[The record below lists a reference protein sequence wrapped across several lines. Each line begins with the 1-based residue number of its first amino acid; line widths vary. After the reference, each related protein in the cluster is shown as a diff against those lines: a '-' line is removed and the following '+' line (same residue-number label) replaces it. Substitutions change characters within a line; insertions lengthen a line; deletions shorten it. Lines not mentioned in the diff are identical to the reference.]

1 MLSKSQ
7 KWVSASIGAL
17 FLGNMKGCF
26 FLRAFLFRGI
36 FMRFSR
42 DMQNALQI
50 GISLHRGP
58 VGEPGGVHL
67 PGFFRKKKSISGF
80 LSWTQ
85 RTLRFCLGAIGT
97 LIQEQ
102 DSPEL
107 ILNYGAQRAC
117 L

>member
-7 KWVSASIGAL
+7 KRVSASIGAL
-17 FLGNMKGCF
+17 FWGNMTGRF
-26 FLRAFLFRGI
+26 FLRTFLFRGI
-36 FMRFSR
+36 FIRFSR

-67 PGFFRKKKSISGF
+67 LGFFRKKKIISGF

-85 RTLRFCLGAIGT
+85 RTLRFYVWGPL
-97 LIQEQ
+97 
-102 DSPEL
+102 EL
-107 ILNYGAQRAC
+107 
-117 L
+117 